1 MPLTCAAWG
10 RLKRAQVSK
19 CAPPRCRHLPQL
31 SSLLRESHLFGA
43 VQSFRGHFCVA
54 HLRMTL
60 QKQGT
65 LETMQAK
72 FGLGQSYVADGS
84 NGRQEA
90 WLCSI

>member
-1 MPLTCAAWG
+1 M
-10 RLKRAQVSK
+10 
-19 CAPPRCRHLPQL
+19 
-31 SSLLRESHLFGA
+31 
-43 VQSFRGHFCVA
+43 A